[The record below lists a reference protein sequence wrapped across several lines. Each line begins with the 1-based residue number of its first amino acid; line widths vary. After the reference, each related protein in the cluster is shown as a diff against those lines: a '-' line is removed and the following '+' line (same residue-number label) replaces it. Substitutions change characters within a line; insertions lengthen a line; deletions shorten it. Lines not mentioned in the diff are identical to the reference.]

1 MLQNYAV
8 IYVIWYCDFSVNV
21 LNFVFVDAEKAVSK
35 LNNRF
40 FAGRR
45 IQAQIYDMEQY
56 KNNDLSS

>member
-1 MLQNYAV
+1 MSVCSSNLQFQRVFGVKIFAV
-8 IYVIWYCDFSVNV
+8 DV
-21 LNFVFVDAEKAVSK
+21 EKAVTK

-45 IQAQIYDMEQY
+45 IQAQIYDMELY